1 LWSPPDKAGRRER
14 LDAGAL
20 QVLLCA
26 ERGAF
31 VGTDRREHQAL
42 AEAKQPATPR
52 SDPPRRRD
60 TTILASMEA
69 NSLPVLAQA
78 IGFGAKQ

>member
-14 LDAGAL
+14 LHAGAL

-42 AEAKQPATPR
+42 AEAKHQPLRDPILRAVLVDGPALW
-52 SDPPRRRD
+52 SDQ
-60 TTILASMEA
+60 S
-69 NSLPVLAQA
+69 
-78 IGFGAKQ
+78 